1 MHLYADLYA
10 CDIVLASPL
19 GLRMLVG
26 AEGDKKRDY
35 DFLSSIEVAVF
46 DQAEAYHMQN
56 IDHLRTIASV
66 MNKIPVT
73 PRNADITRIRQWSL
87 EGQGSYFRQTAI
99 FSSVATPELRALFA
113 RGCNLVGRITF
124 SNPSP
129 GSVVR
134 VVTQV
139 RQVSRCTASLWP
151 RESTRIAATSNMSLP
166 QLNQNPR
173 WSQHVFPATHL
184 SLPDRR

>member
-1 MHLYADLYA
+1 VHLYADLYA

-87 EGQGSYFRQTAI
+87 EGKGSYSRQTAI

-124 SNPSP
+124 SKPSP

-139 RQVSRCTASLWP
+139 RQVGQWSMYSNTLAPRVQGLPSHVFATAQPEPTLEPACFSSHASLF
-151 RESTRIAATSNMSLP
+151 T
-166 QLNQNPR
+166 
-173 WSQHVFPATHL
+173 
-184 SLPDRR
+184 